1 MLGNRTTR
9 LLQYATCIGVL
20 FILVDNQVA
29 ESFGCWS
36 FLFVPV
42 GIFMP
47 LIPSVAKDERG
58 ICVLLTSRFIH
69 FNLQLPEM
77 IC

>member
-29 ESFGCWS
+29 ESFWLLELL
-36 FLFVPV
+36 FLARTYASDSEDDGGGF
-42 GIFMP
+42 F
-47 LIPSVAKDERG
+47 
-58 ICVLLTSRFIH
+58 IC
-69 FNLQLPEM
+69 
-77 IC
+77 